1 MGRLGGQGIRP
12 RPDEVLARLSI
23 EAALGLPVEHHDD
36 GSDSGMCDL
45 RIGTSRAPMAAIEV
59 VGAVDELYTRTWN
72 PGPGLGPVTT
82 HGGANW
88 LMFLAD
94 GTVSEHV
101 RKLAPRLVRSLE
113 GTGWHRTPN
122 VDLLKHEDFVAAA
135 EPFRALGCIALY
147 CYATEG
153 EGMLRL
159 GQGGVAG
166 AIDSR
171 GQSVPGWIEEFL
183 RAPARADV
191 LAKLARAPALE
202 RHVFV
207 PVAFKGAPVSVFTY
221 LDTDQKMPPDEAP
234 DLPAP
239 VDQVWIASTFG
250 AKAGVRWDGRQWSRF
265 SLVTKLRDG

>member
-1 MGRLGGQGIRP
+1 M
-12 RPDEVLARLSI
+12 LARLTI

-36 GSDSGMCDL
+36 GSHNGMYDL
-45 RIGTSRAPMAAIEV
+45 RIGPSHAPVAAIEV
-59 VGAVDELYTRTWN
+59 VGAVDEPYTRTWN

-82 HGGANW
+82 HGVANW

-101 RKLAPRLVRSLE
+101 RKLAPRLLRSLE

-122 VDLLKHEDFVAAA
+122 VDLLRRDEFAAAA
-135 EPFRALGCIALY
+135 EPLRALGCIALY

-153 EGMLRL
+153 EGVLHL
-159 GQGGVAG
+159 GQSGVAG
-166 AIDSR
+166 AIDSH

-183 RAPARADV
+183 RVPARADV

-207 PVAFKGAPVSVFTY
+207 PVSFKGAPVSVFTY
-221 LDTDQKMPPDEAP
+221 LDTDQQMLPDEAP
-234 DLPAP
+234 DRPAP

-250 AKAGVRWDGRQWSRF
+250 AKTGVRWDGRQWSHF